1 MSGVAAPGVDTSLD
15 LHCAALYP
23 RATHPRHLDF
33 MLEAL
38 IYLASSFWL
47 GAVHAATPGHGKT
60 IAAAYI
66 VGVRGKPVDA
76 WILGIFVTLSHT
88 SGILLVGLLASLG
101 LPGFLPQRMEAYLA
115 LFTGLLVIGIGLW
128 TLWTQRG
135 LIRQL
140 EAVETHAHDGLPEH
154 SHDHAAGHT
163 HDHGGEHTHD
173 HGDVHDHGDAH
184 THAHQHD
191 GEAGF
196 HSHGWGFKH
205 THNMDLVTINRP
217 SLWVLIGLGVA
228 GGLLPDPAAL
238 GILLNAVAQGKM
250 MLGLGTVIVF
260 SLGFA
265 STLVLVGVIA
275 AKVGRAILDWL
286 AGPWAIRMQLATSLL
301 IVVVGAVL
309 SYQAWRMLSQ
319 LA

>member
-1 MSGVAAPGVDTSLD
+1 MDV
-15 LHCAALYP
+15 
-23 RATHPRHLDF
+23 
-33 MLEAL
+33 L
-38 IYLASSFWL
+38 IYLAASFWL

-66 VGVRGKPVDA
+66 VGVRGQPVDA

-101 LPGFLPQRMEAYLA
+101 LPGFLPHRMEAYLS
-115 LFTGLLVIGIGLW
+115 LLTGLLVIAIGLW

-135 LIRQL
+135 LLQQL
-140 EAVETHAHDGLPEH
+140 HAPQAHTHDGLPEH
-154 SHDHAAGHT
+154 THDHEGAHT
-163 HDHGGEHTHD
+163 HDHD
-173 HGDVHDHGDAH
+173 HVHAHGDADEH
-184 THAHQHD
+184 HHH
-191 GEAGF
+191 GEAGY

-205 THNMDLVTINRP
+205 THDMSLVTGNRP

-228 GGLLPDPAAL
+228 GGLIPDPAAL
-238 GILLNAVAQGKM
+238 GILLNALAQGKM

-265 STLVLVGVIA
+265 ATLVLVGVIA
-275 AKVGRAILDWL
+275 AKVGRKILDWL
-286 AGPWAIRMQLATSLL
+286 AGPWAIRMQIGTSLL
-301 IVVVGAVL
+301 IVVVGLVL
-309 SYQAWRMLSQ
+309 TYQAWRMLVR

>member
-1 MSGVAAPGVDTSLD
+1 M
-15 LHCAALYP
+15 
-23 RATHPRHLDF
+23 F
-33 MLEAL
+33 EAL

-88 SGILLVGLLASLG
+88 SGILLVGVLASLG

-115 LFTGLLVIGIGLW
+115 LFTGLLVIAIGLW

-135 LIRQL
+135 LMRQ
-140 EAVETHAHDGLPEH
+140 ARAMQAHKHDGLPEH
-154 SHDHAAGHT
+154 SHDHA
-163 HDHGGEHTHD
+163 
-173 HGDVHDHGDAH
+173 GDH
-184 THAHQHD
+184 THAHDHDHAHEHHHHD
-191 GEAGF
+191 GEAGA

-205 THNMDLVTINRP
+205 THDMGLVTDNRP

-228 GGLLPDPAAL
+228 GGLIPDPAAL
-238 GILLNAVAQGKM
+238 GILLNAVANGKM

-265 STLVLVGVIA
+265 ATLVLVGVIA
-275 AKVGRAILDWL
+275 ASVGREILDWL
-286 AGPWAIRMQLATSLL
+286 DGPWAVRMQNATTVP
-301 IVVVGAVL
+301 IVVVGLVL
-309 SYQAWRMLSQ
+309 TYQAWRMLAR